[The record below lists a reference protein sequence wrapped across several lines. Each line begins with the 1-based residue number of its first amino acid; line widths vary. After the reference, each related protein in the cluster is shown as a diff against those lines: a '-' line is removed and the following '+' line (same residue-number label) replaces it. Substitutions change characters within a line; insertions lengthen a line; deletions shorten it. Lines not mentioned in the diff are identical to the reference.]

1 MSSLYCFSEED
12 LKKLIKEVKNTTAS
26 DDMLLNIFKIES
38 RGIVDE
44 KEITHSEIWLKC
56 CKPVTD
62 EHDHQVHSGNWNN
75 SSEWD
80 CEKHEFPT
88 CLKCLRYVDDEY
100 DHQVFEGD
108 QTYSSEW
115 NCNK

>member
-1 MSSLYCFSEED
+1 MSLYCFYEDD

-26 DDMLLNIFKIES
+26 DEMLLNIFKIES
-38 RGIVDE
+38 RGIVNE
-44 KEITHSEIWLKC
+44 RNITPAETCLKC

-62 EHDHQVHSGNWNN
+62 EYDHQVRAEDWNN

-80 CEKHEFPT
+80 CEAHKFPT
-88 CLKCLRYVDDEY
+88 CIKCGKYVDDKY
-100 DHQVFEGD
+100 DHQEYEGD

-115 NCNK
+115 NCNKN